1 MELKTSNIIY
11 SVNYFI
17 VWILGPESSFLIE
30 LFVARHLKLYI
41 I

>member
-11 SVNYFI
+11 SVNYFMNT
-17 VWILGPESSFLIE
+17 WSRKLFLIE